1 MLQMLLVA
9 SGPTAR
15 QHASDKLGGGI
26 SRVADHCFC
35 WLLACGGSQNHTG
48 APSMLQ
54 MLLARMGEVRRL
66 TFFLSLDV
74 LQLARAREQHLQH

>member
-15 QHASDKLGGGI
+15 QHAPDKPSGGI
-26 SRVADHCFC
+26 SRGRGG
-35 WLLACGGSQNHTG
+35 GGSPRK
-48 APSMLQ
+48 AA
-54 MLLARMGEVRRL
+54 ARMGEVRRL